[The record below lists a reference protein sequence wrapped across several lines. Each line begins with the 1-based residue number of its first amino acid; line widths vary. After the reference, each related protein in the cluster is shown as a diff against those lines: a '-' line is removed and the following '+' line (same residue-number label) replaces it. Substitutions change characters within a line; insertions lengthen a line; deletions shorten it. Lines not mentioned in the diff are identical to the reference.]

1 MNPGRLIIISAPS
14 GAGKTTI
21 VKQLISRIKNLS
33 FSVSACSRKKRPNEI
48 HGKDYY
54 FLSLEDFRKK
64 IDNNEFLEWE
74 EVYDGHFYGT
84 LKKEVDQ
91 KINSGQNI
99 LLELDIVGGL
109 NVKEIYGKKALS
121 IFIMPPSI
129 EILEKRL
136 LNRGTESPENLHK
149 RINKARH
156 EIKSADQFDVIIVN
170 EDINKAIPEAIEIVT
185 DFIQK

>member
-1 MNPGRLIIISAPS
+1 MNQGRLIIISAPS

-21 VKQLISRIKNLS
+21 VKQLINRIKNLS
-33 FSVSACSRKKRPNEI
+33 FSVSACSRKKRPKEV
-48 HGKDYY
+48 HGRDYY
-54 FLSLEDFRKK
+54 FLSLEEFKKK

-109 NVKEIYGKKALS
+109 KVKKIYGEKALS

-129 EILEKRL
+129 DVLEKRL
-136 LNRGTESPENLHK
+136 LKRGTESSENLQK
-149 RINKARH
+149 RIHKARL

-170 EDINKAIPEAIEIVT
+170 DDINRAIPEAIEIVT